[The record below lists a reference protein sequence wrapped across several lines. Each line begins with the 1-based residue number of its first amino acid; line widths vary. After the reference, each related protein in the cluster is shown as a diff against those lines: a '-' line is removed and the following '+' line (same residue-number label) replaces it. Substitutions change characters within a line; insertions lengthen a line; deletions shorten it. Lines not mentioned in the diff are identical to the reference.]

1 MDDSIFWKGCRPL
14 HTAGWI
20 HEDQRPKRWALRT
33 LLSPLSKTRLSL
45 MSHIY
50 KGLGKSKSML
60 QGTHVHISYL
70 RLPQQPYRE
79 TGKTL
84 WSPLPLVCYSCMVLR
99 TLNLNLFTLVIYA
112 YVWLI
117 YTEQMPEQAPHRVW
131 SSSNHHTLPFHL
143 LLYNG

>member
-1 MDDSIFWKGCRPL
+1 
-14 HTAGWI
+14 
-20 HEDQRPKRWALRT
+20 
-33 LLSPLSKTRLSL
+33 

-84 WSPLPLVCYSCMVLR
+84 LSPCPLSA
-99 TLNLNLFTLVIYA
+99 TH
-112 YVWLI
+112 VWYL
-117 YTEQMPEQAPHRVW
+117 EH
-131 SSSNHHTLPFHL
+131 
-143 LLYNG
+143 